1 MRAFGAAASV
11 RLSRTLQSTNPREQP
26 QRALVIAAL
35 GVVFGDIGTSPLY
48 AFRECF
54 HPDHGIAVNEA
65 NVLGLLSLI
74 LWSLI
79 LIISVKYVGIVLR
92 ADNRGEGGVL
102 ALSTLLSSASSNW
115 RLWRPVAALGVFG
128 AALFFGDGLI
138 TPAITIL
145 SATEGL
151 AVATPRL
158 EHFVLPG
165 ALAVLTMLFLLQRRG
180 TGAMGRLFGPA
191 TLVWFITLGLLGLRW
206 VLTHPTV
213 LGALNPLHAISFTA
227 HNGTAGFVT
236 LASVFLAV
244 TGGEALYADM
254 GHFGRP
260 PIRRAWFLIVLPALV
275 LNYFGQGAL
284 LLANPN
290 AVASPFYM
298 MAPGWLLPFLILM
311 ATSASIIASQ
321 AVISGVFSVARQAI
335 NLGYLP
341 RLRVLHSSQEEIGQ
355 VYVPTLNWMLFAGTL
370 TLIIAFRS
378 SSALAGAYGIAI
390 ASTMLIDTVLVIML
404 LRVRREPRHRAI
416 IALLTAVVAVELA
429 FFLSNLLKFD
439 DGGWLPIAVAAV
451 AYILMMTWQEG
462 RRTLNWLV
470 AKEQMP
476 VREFLATIAG
486 DPPHRVPG
494 TAVYLA
500 AEAGGIPRALLNN
513 LKFNRVLHE
522 RNILL
527 TFVRPEVPF
536 VPPEQ
541 RVEVQNLGPGLHR
554 VISRYGFME
563 SPHVVAALRAADEA
577 GVPYQPEQTVYVV
590 GRENPVF
597 AAGSGMPLWR
607 KRLFAFMGRNS
618 QLAAIHFGVPSHRL
632 LEVSSQVRL

>member
-1 MRAFGAAASV
+1 VAHIGSRVAAAN
-11 RLSRTLQSTNPREQP
+11 TRETP

-48 AFRECF
+48 AFRECL
-54 HPDHGIAVNEA
+54 HPEHGIAVNEA
-65 NVLGLLSLI
+65 NILGLLSLI

-115 RLWRPVAALGVFG
+115 RLWAPVSALGVFG

-145 SATEGL
+145 SAMEGL
-151 AVATPRL
+151 TVATPRL
-158 EHFVLPG
+158 DHFVLPG
-165 ALAVLTMLFLLQRRG
+165 ALAVLTTLFLLQRRG

-191 TLVWFITLGLLGLRW
+191 TLAWFITLGLLGLRW
-206 VLTHPTV
+206 VIMHPTV
-213 LGALNPLHAISFTA
+213 IGALNPLHAIQFMV
-227 HNGTAGFVT
+227 HNGVAGFIT

-260 PIRRAWFLIVLPALV
+260 PIRRGWFLVVLPALV

-284 LLANPN
+284 LLANPS
-290 AVASPFYM
+290 AVTNPFYL

-355 VYVPTLNWMLFAGTL
+355 VYVPALNWMLFIGTL
-370 TLIIAFRS
+370 TLIIVFQS

-390 ASTMLIDTVLVIML
+390 ASTMVIDSLLVIVL
-404 LRVRREPRHRAI
+404 LRVRREPRHRPI
-416 IALLTAVVAVELA
+416 IALLTAILAVELA
-429 FFLSNLLKFD
+429 FFFSNLLKFD
-439 DGGWLPIAVAAV
+439 DGGWLPIAVALI
-451 AYILMMTWQEG
+451 AYVLMTTWQEG

-476 VREFLATIAG
+476 VREFLTVIEE
-486 DPPHRVPG
+486 DPPHRVAG

-500 AEAGGIPRALLNN
+500 AEAGGVPRALLNN

-536 VPPEQ
+536 VQPEQ

-563 SPHVVAALRAADEA
+563 SPNVVAALRAAGEA